1 MIFELETL
9 TEIFANKTSP
19 KLLCKRSWFDKYQKG
34 EIWQVIDGRL
44 WKIFPR
50 IELTILNGYSAKW
63 QVIEEKSLEEQIEEL
78 LG

>member
-1 MIFELETL
+1 MIFEHETL
-9 TEIFANKTSP
+9 TDVFANKTSP
-19 KLLCKRSWFDKYQKG
+19 KLLCMRSWRNMYKEG

-50 IELTILNGYSAKW
+50 TELTILNGYSGKW